1 MDVPGLIGRIQDAG
15 FTLDVVGGK
24 LAVSPASR
32 LSESLRALI
41 RQNKPAII
49 AALVGDPAQALEGQ
63 SDISEACPPH
73 ASGRV
78 RCCDCAH
85 QQPTGHTAL
94 ILCGAGRESPA
105 ACGSW
110 WKFDPRSCDRFQVS
124 SGGNHRNFSTR

>member
-15 FTLDVVGGK
+15 FTLAVVGSN
-24 LAVSPASR
+24 LAVSPASQ
-32 LSESLRALI
+32 LSESQRAFI

-49 AALVGDPAQALEGQ
+49 AALIGDPAQAVEVQ
-63 SDISEACPPH
+63 SKASEACPPH
-73 ASGRV
+73 VSGRV

-105 ACGSW
+105 VCGSW
-110 WKFDPRSCDRFQVS
+110 WKFDPRSCDRFRRGS
-124 SGGNHRNFSTR
+124 